1 VTNERFG
8 VLSLAVSP
16 RGERIAYTRP
26 SAAGEINIY
35 SARGR
40 DGKSRRKLTSIPASR
55 GFANSPTF
63 SANGR
68 LIAYEMADPVSG
80 RSARLMVMRSNG
92 RGKRVLA
99 RVPGF
104 YLEDPAFSPNGRR
117 VAYTVV
123 LDFDVANRQIE
134 TARVSDG
141 KGRRLVVAEQA
152 ADDKSFVQPDYSPN
166 GEKIAFIS
174 NPDFLLDR
182 NLLMNTAAA
191 GRAPLRQL
199 NESAI
204 DFDYSHPVYSP
215 DGRRILMVQTSRLFD
230 VPSELIRVNRDGSGL
245 SLVLRANLL
254 DYPIWVRR

>member
-1 VTNERFG
+1 
-8 VLSLAVSP
+8 
-16 RGERIAYTRP
+16 
-26 SAAGEINIY
+26 
-35 SARGR
+35 
-40 DGKSRRKLTSIPASR
+40 
-55 GFANSPTF
+55 
-63 SANGR
+63 
-68 LIAYEMADPVSG
+68 M
-80 RSARLMVMRSNG
+80 
-92 RGKRVLA
+92 
-99 RVPGF
+99 
-104 YLEDPAFSPNGRR
+104 
-117 VAYTVV
+117 
-123 LDFDVANRQIE
+123 
-134 TARVSDG
+134 
-141 KGRRLVVAEQA
+141 
-152 ADDKSFVQPDYSPN
+152 QPDYSPN

-230 VPSELIRVNRDGSGL
+230 VPSELVRVNRDGSGL